1 MTRLTFAE
9 RMAAA
14 GLDFAAI
21 GVEPPAGV
29 TLPLIPAPELEP
41 AQAPAPELAT
51 VSCGDY
57 RAHQSHHRRSSA
69 GWICDRCTE
78 GLTW

>member
-1 MTRLTFAE
+1 MTRRTFAE

-29 TLPLIPAPELEP
+29 TLPLPVSPDPEP
-41 AQAPAPELAT
+41 AQAPALEPEQT
-51 VSCGDY
+51 VTCGDY
-57 RAHQSHHRRSSA
+57 RAHQFRHRRTPA
-69 GWICDRCTE
+69 GWQCELCE
-78 GLTW
+78 VLPW